1 MPAVTERRLT
11 ATRGFDRL
19 PDAVQAQSLLR
30 EIATAQAD
38 PRPRPVDRKLAL
50 YGAGDMG
57 RMARAHLEHIGVPIA
72 FVVDQQADRLRE
84 MPDWQGITLLTP
96 DAVPDAAKRDML
108 LAVCVATAPYAPL
121 ESSLSAEGWADI
133 VPFYDIAEAYR
144 DRHPLSN
151 GWVANPFSPEDEAG
165 IAAALDHWADDLSRA
180 HHLQFLAWRRLRA
193 EWRFAG
199 APVTLDDRYFIPE
212 MRQLLTAT
220 EAFADIGA
228 YHGGVIHRFL
238 EVTGGR
244 CGRIWAVEPDPV
256 NLARLEENLTGLPE
270 GVPVEII
277 PAVVASEA
285 GSARFAGGL
294 GYASQ
299 ISGIGTDNLPVTTID
314 RLGLSPSFLKLHLE
328 GGELA
333 ALQEATETLKRCR
346 PLVALTSYHND
357 LGLWRLPLWL
367 RETLPD
373 YQLLMRLH
381 SYVGT
386 GAVIYAIPEERLG
399 AEAP

>member
-1 MPAVTERRLT
+1 MTEMRLT

-19 PDAVQAQSLLR
+19 PDAVAARALLH
-30 EIATAQAD
+30 EIAAATAD
-38 PRPRPVDRKLAL
+38 PRPRPVDKKLAL

-57 RMARAHLEHIGVPIA
+57 RMARAHLDRIGVPIA
-72 FVVDQQADRLRE
+72 FVVDRQAARLRE
-84 MPDWQGITLLTP
+84 MPDWQGVTLLTP
-96 DAVPDAAKRDML
+96 DAVPDAAKRDTL

-121 ESSLSAEGWADI
+121 EAGLAAAGWADI

-193 EWRFAG
+193 EWNFDG

-212 MRQLLTAT
+212 VRHLLTAT
-220 EAFADIGA
+220 EGFADIGA
-228 YHGGVIHRFL
+228 YHGGVIRRFL
-238 EVTGGR
+238 EITGGR
-244 CGRIWAVEPDPV
+244 CGRLWAVEPDPA
-256 NLARLEENLTGLPE
+256 NLARLREAMTGLPE
-270 GVPVEII
+270 EFAVQII
-277 PAVVASEA
+277 PAVVAAEA
-285 GSARFAGGL
+285 GQARFAGGL
-294 GYASQ
+294 GYAAQ
-299 ISGIGTDNLPVTTID
+299 ISEVGVESLPVTTID

-333 ALQEATETLKRCR
+333 ALQGATETLKRCR

-373 YQLLMRLH
+373 YRLLMRLH

-386 GAVIYAIPEERLG
+386 GAVIYVIPEERLG